1 MFEKLAD
8 KLGKLKED
16 VENIRG
22 YFEIPEKKKKYNNL
36 KKKTTS
42 PGFWDN
48 NKKARKIMKEFDEVK
63 SEIKLYENLKENI
76 NEIST
81 LIELAREENE
91 KSLKEEIEQN
101 LRKLEKEVNKIS
113 FRLKMSGKM
122 DKKSAILSIYAGAG
136 GTEACDWVDML
147 TRMYK
152 QWASQHNYP
161 VDVVEVTPGD
171 EAGLKSIT
179 MIIDG
184 EYVYGYLKG
193 EVGVHRLV
201 RISPFDSGDR
211 RHTSFAA
218 CDVTP
223 KIEDDIQVNINEN
236 DLRIDTYRASG
247 HGGQHVNK
255 TDSAVRITH
264 KPTGI
269 VVQCQDSPSQHTNRK
284 KARMLLRARLY
295 EYEKDR
301 RREATQKKYDQK
313 GEIGWGN
320 QIRSYVFM
328 PYQMVRDHRT
338 GLKVGNIEAVMDGE
352 IDEFIESY
360 LNYKAE

>member
-1 MFEKLAD
+1 MYEELN
-8 KLGKLKED
+8 
-16 VENIRG
+16 EN
-22 YFEIPEKKKKYNNL
+22 F
-36 KKKTTS
+36 
-42 PGFWDN
+42 
-48 NKKARKIMKEFDEVK
+48 
-63 SEIKLYENLKENI
+63 
-76 NEIST
+76 NETAT
-81 LIELAREENE
+81 LIQLAREEKE
-91 KSLKEEIEQN
+91 KSLEEEIEQN
-101 LRKLEKEVNKIS
+101 LKTLKKQVSKIT

-122 DKKSAILSIYAGAG
+122 DSKSAILSLYAGAG

-147 TRMYK
+147 ARMYK
-152 QWASQHNYP
+152 QWASMHEYP
-161 VDVVEVTPGD
+161 VEVVEVTPGD

-184 EYVYGYLKG
+184 EYTYGYLKG

-223 KIEDDIQVNINEN
+223 KIEEDIQVNINEN

-269 VVQCQDSPSQHTNRK
+269 VVQCQDSPSQHANRK

-295 EYEKDR
+295 EYKEDK
-301 RREATQKKYDQK
+301 RREETQKKYDQK
-313 GEIGWGN
+313 GAIGWGN

-328 PYQMVRDHRT
+328 PYQMVKDHRT
-338 GLKVGNIEAVMDGE
+338 ELKVGNIEAVMDGD
-352 IDEFIESY
+352 IDDFIESY
-360 LNYKAE
+360 LNYRAED